1 MGEWEAPAQCPH
13 VRCLAR
19 HSAAGSLPAL
29 AGAPHPPMSPTAGA
43 HWLHRRR
50 HAVVVVASQS
60 VRSVGKKKLGTFRVA
75 QRGSND
81 VNARA
86 GALVLHARRNAT
98 SLQNHQSPRSARAR
112 RRRPLQLIWR
122 IHTYRHHTAASS
134 LNFRESEAIALVH
147 AEQQHCSTSPL
158 SRCIFALSNRLSSV
172 SLSSGATNAAAAL
185 LQQPAAAQ
193 PGQAASKHACIRRW
207 SDTQTTRHICSPM
220 QVHVASKSS
229 SYHSIVRKKLKQA
242 LSSPRNTNPTIIL
255 SVSKYRS
262 FFNFIPIHFLELQ
275 LSIYKEKFTS
285 INIK

>member
-1 MGEWEAPAQCPH
+1 MISHHGLRVWTATAAARVHDDGARHGRVGSPSAVPPH

-86 GALVLHARRNAT
+86 GALVLYARRNAT

-134 LNFRESEAIALVH
+134 LNFRESEAI
-147 AEQQHCSTSPL
+147 
-158 SRCIFALSNRLSSV
+158 
-172 SLSSGATNAAAAL
+172 G
-185 LQQPAAAQ
+185 
-193 PGQAASKHACIRRW
+193 
-207 SDTQTTRHICSPM
+207 
-220 QVHVASKSS
+220 
-229 SYHSIVRKKLKQA
+229 
-242 LSSPRNTNPTIIL
+242 
-255 SVSKYRS
+255 
-262 FFNFIPIHFLELQ
+262 
-275 LSIYKEKFTS
+275 
-285 INIK
+285 